1 MKSTMKHGIFLAILA
16 AGLYALS
23 SPFSK
28 LLLAYMPPTL
38 MAGFLYLGAGLGMI
52 VIFLIR
58 KMSGRPERE
67 SGLTRQELPYTVAM
81 VLLDIAAPI
90 CLLFGLSMTTAANAS
105 LLIFR
110 EIPGILFI
118 AALALMVIGAWLSS
132 QDKPLSESFSLSFP
146 FSRPGRLQRR
156 SDQAGQ

>member
-28 LLLAYMPPTL
+28 LLLAYMQPTL

-105 LLIFR
+105 LLNNFEIVATALIALMIFKESISPR
-110 EIPGILFI
+110 LWLGILFVT
-118 AALALMVIGAWLSS
+118 ASS
-132 QDKPLSESFSLSFP
+132 IC
-146 FSRPGRLQRR
+146 G
-156 SDQAGQ
+156 